1 MVRNKENKR
10 RLEDVAAERAVLA
23 GLCQYGIDVLLDIDY
38 IDTDY
43 FVDDK
48 NQIIFNCV
56 KKALKD
62 TQRA

>member
-10 RLEDVAAERAVLA
+10 KLEDLAAERAVLA

-43 FVDDK
+43 FVDEK
-48 NQIIFNCV
+48 I
-56 KKALKD
+56 K
-62 TQRA
+62 